1 MNNLEK
7 IIDENIKKYNNSKIC
22 FEVKCDMKLVDDIL
36 KILEDRGYVWS
47 NGDLPTEFMPS
58 PSIYSIDLN
67 LNSHD
72 NHIITYHDKNLIW
85 EGLNYVNY
93 VKYDELKNV
102 KKKKVTHK
110 IIKEVEDTNVNNILI
125 LEPFVVVY
133 FTDGDIFVACCDDE
147 DEFNEEV
154 GVAICKTKKMIKD
167 EKERVEKLKEE
178 LKFSERRIRFC
189 REYLKDVNE

>member
-1 MNNLEK
+1 MNNLK
-7 IIDENIKKYNNSKIC
+7 KVIDKSIKKYNNSKIC

>member
-1 MNNLEK
+1 MNNLK
-7 IIDENIKKYNNSKIC
+7 KVIDKSIKKYNNSKIC

-154 GVAICKTKKMIKD
+154 GVAICKTKKMIKN
-167 EKERVEKLKEE
+167 EKDKLEKLKEE
-178 LKFSERRIRFC
+178 LKFSERRIKFG
-189 REYLKDVNE
+189 REYLKDINE

>member
-7 IIDENIKKYNNSKIC
+7 VIDKSIKKYNNSKIC

-72 NHIITYHDKNLIW
+72 NHIIAYHDKNLIW
-85 EGLNYVNY
+85 EGLNY

-167 EKERVEKLKEE
+167 EKDKLEKLKEE
-178 LKFSERRIRFC
+178 MKFSERRIKFG